1 MLHPIRISFRK
12 FALELK
18 RINNPDMKILI
29 IGGVA
34 GGATAATR
42 LRRLSEENEIIIFEK
57 GEHVSFANCGLPYHI
72 GGVITK
78 RSKLLLQTPTSLKT
92 RFNLDVRIYN
102 EVLKIN
108 KEEKTVEV
116 RNLVTKEIYTE
127 TYDKLLLSP
136 GAEPFRPNIPG
147 IESDK
152 IMTLRN
158 VADMDRIIS
167 KTKDL
172 KNIAVVG
179 GGFIGLEVAENLVE
193 KELKVTVIE
202 LGNQVMAPVDFEF
215 AKMVELHATTKNL
228 NILINTGVE
237 AFQEKGD
244 EIELKLNTG
253 ETILADAVVFAI
265 GVKPENA
272 LAKAAGLDLGV
283 TGGIAVNEFM
293 QTSDAD
299 IYAVGDAVE
308 VSHFINQVKVLIP
321 LAWPA
326 NRQGRIVADNMVRG
340 NKISYKGTLGTSI
353 IKFFDLTV
361 GATGLNEKLLKRY
374 KIPYQTTTVTRANH
388 ASYYPGSTN
397 IILKINFAKD
407 GTIYGA
413 QALGQ
418 EGVDKRIDVIATA
431 IKGNL
436 TVYDLQEIE
445 IAYAPPYNSA
455 KDPVNILGYVAENML
470 NGDLEAVNYDELDA
484 LLSNKDAILVDVR
497 TEKEFE
503 KGSIPNAI
511 NLDLDTIR
519 ENLDFFDKTKTYVIY
534 CQIGLRGYLAHSILK
549 NNNIKSINLNGGY
562 SIWKSANSEKAN
574 PILV

>member
-1 MLHPIRISFRK
+1 
-12 FALELK
+12 
-18 RINNPDMKILI
+18 MKILI

-34 GGATAATR
+34 GGATAAAR
-42 LRRLSEENEIIIFEK
+42 LRRLSEANEIIIFEK

-72 GGVITK
+72 GGVIAE
-78 RSKLLLQTPTSLKT
+78 RSKLLLHTPTSLKT
-92 RFNLDVRIYN
+92 RFNIDVRVFN
-102 EVLKIN
+102 EVFKIN
-108 KEEKTVEV
+108 KEVKTVEV
-116 RNLVTKEIYTE
+116 RNIITNEIYTE
-127 TYDKLLLSP
+127 TYDNLLLSP

-147 IESDK
+147 INSDK

-158 VADMDRIIS
+158 VADMDRIIA

-193 KELKVTVIE
+193 KGLNVTVIE
-202 LGNQVMAPVDFEF
+202 LGNQVMAPVDYEF
-215 AKMVELHATTKNL
+215 AKMVQHHAAAKNL
-228 NILINTGVE
+228 NILVNTGVE
-237 AFQEKGD
+237 AFEEKGI

-253 ETILADAVVFAI
+253 KTILADAVVFAI

-272 LAKAAGLDLGV
+272 LAKAAGLDLGM
-283 TGGIAVNEFM
+283 TGGIAVNDFM
-293 QTSDAD
+293 QTSDPN

-308 VSHFINQVKVLIP
+308 VSHYINQAKVLIP

-326 NRQGRIVADNMVRG
+326 NRQGRIVADNITRG

-374 KIPYQTTTVTRANH
+374 NIPYRTVTVTRPNH
-388 ASYYPGSTN
+388 ASYYPGATN
-397 IILKINFAKD
+397 IVLKMNFGED
-407 GTIYGA
+407 GTIYGV

-436 TVYDLQEIE
+436 TIYDLQEIE
-445 IAYAPPYNSA
+445 VAYAPPYNSA

-470 NGDLEAVNYDELDA
+470 NDDVRFINYDQLDDY
-484 LLSNKDAILVDVR
+484 LSAENAILIDVR
-497 TEKEFE
+497 TKTEFE
-503 KGSIPNAI
+503 NGAIPNAI
-511 NLDLDTIR
+511 NMDVDTFR
-519 ENLDFFDKTKTYVIY
+519 DNLDFFDKNKKYVIY
-534 CQIGLRGYLAHSILK
+534 CQIGLRGYLAQRILR
-549 NNNIKSINLNGGY
+549 NHNIYSVNLNGGY
-562 SIWKSANSEKAN
+562 GLWKPVNS
-574 PILV
+574 

>member
-1 MLHPIRISFRK
+1 
-12 FALELK
+12 
-18 RINNPDMKILI
+18 MKILI

-34 GGATAATR
+34 GGATAAAR

-72 GGVITK
+72 GGVIED
-78 RSKLLLQTPTSLKT
+78 RSKLLLHTPTSLKT
-92 RFNLDVRIYN
+92 RFNLDVRVFN
-102 EVLKIN
+102 EVVKIN
-108 KEEKTVEV
+108 KEDKTVEV
-116 RNLVTKEIYTE
+116 RNTITKQAYSES
-127 TYDKLLLSP
+127 YDKLLLSP
-136 GAEPFRPNIPG
+136 GAEPFRPGIPG
-147 IESDK
+147 IDSDK

-158 VADMDRIIS
+158 VADMDRIIAN
-167 KTKDL
+167 TKDL

-193 KELKVTVIE
+193 KGLNVSVIE
-202 LGNQVMAPVDFEF
+202 LGNQVMAPVDYEF
-215 AKMVELHATTKNL
+215 AKMVQHHALAKNL

-237 AFQEKGD
+237 AFEDKGS

-253 ETILADAVVFAI
+253 KTILADAVVFAI

-272 LAKAAGLDLGV
+272 LAKAAGLELGV
-283 TGGIAVNEFM
+283 TGGITVNEFM
-293 QTSDAD
+293 QTSDAN

-308 VSHFINQVKVLIP
+308 VSHYINQAKVLIP

-326 NRQGRIVADNMVRG
+326 NRQGRIVADNITRG
-340 NKISYKGTLGTSI
+340 NKIPYTGTLGTSI

-374 KIPYQTTTVTRANH
+374 NIPYRTVTVTRANH
-388 ASYYPGSTN
+388 ASYYPGATN
-397 IILKINFAKD
+397 IVLKMNFGED

-436 TVYDLQEIE
+436 SIHDLQGIE
-445 IAYAPPYNSA
+445 VAYAPPYNSA

-470 NGDLEAVNYDELDA
+470 NDDVRFINYDQLDDY
-484 LLSNKDAILVDVR
+484 LLTEKATLIDVR
-497 TEKEFE
+497 TKTEFE
-503 KGSIPNAI
+503 NGAIPNAI
-511 NLDLDTIR
+511 NMDLDTLR
-519 ENLDFFDKTKTYVIY
+519 DNLDFFDNNKKYVIY
-534 CQIGLRGYLAHSILK
+534 CQIGLRGYLAQRILR
-549 NNNIKSINLNGGY
+549 NHNIYSVNLNGGY
-562 SIWKSANSEKAN
+562 GLWKPVNS
-574 PILV
+574 

>member
-1 MLHPIRISFRK
+1 
-12 FALELK
+12 
-18 RINNPDMKILI
+18 MKILI

-34 GGATAATR
+34 GGATAAAR

-72 GGVITK
+72 GGVIAE
-78 RSKLLLQTPTSLKT
+78 RSKLLLHTPTSLKT
-92 RFNLDVRIYN
+92 RFNLDIRVFN

-116 RNLVTKEIYTE
+116 RNIITKEIYTE
-127 TYDKLLLSP
+127 TYDTLLLSP

-147 IESDK
+147 IDADK

-158 VADMDRIIS
+158 VADMDRIIA
-167 KTKDL
+167 KTKNL

-193 KELKVTVIE
+193 KGLNVTVIE
-202 LGNQVMAPVDFEF
+202 LGNQVMAPVDYEF
-215 AKMVELHATTKNL
+215 AKMVQHHAVAKNL
-228 NILINTGVE
+228 NILVNTGVE
-237 AFQEKGD
+237 AFEDKGN

-253 ETILADAVVFAI
+253 KTILADAVVFAI

-272 LAKAAGLDLGV
+272 LAKAAGLELGV

-293 QTSDAD
+293 QTSDSN

-308 VSHFINQVKVLIP
+308 VSHYINQAKVLIP

-326 NRQGRIVADNMVRG
+326 NRQGRIVADNITRG

-361 GATGLNEKLLKRY
+361 AATGLNEKLLKRY
-374 KIPYQTTTVTRANH
+374 NIPYRTVTVTRGNH
-388 ASYYPGSTN
+388 ASYYPGATN
-397 IILKINFAKD
+397 IVLKMNFGED
-407 GTIYGA
+407 GTIYGV

-436 TVYDLQEIE
+436 TIYDLQEIE
-445 IAYAPPYNSA
+445 VAYAPPYNSA

-470 NGDLEAVNYDELDA
+470 NDDVRFINYDQLDDY
-484 LLSNKDAILVDVR
+484 LSAENAVLIDVR
-497 TEKEFE
+497 SPKEFE
-503 KGSIPNAI
+503 SGAIPNAI
-511 NLDLDTIR
+511 NMDVDTLR
-519 ENLDFFDKTKTYVIY
+519 ENLDFFDKNKKYVIY
-534 CQIGLRGYLAHSILK
+534 CQIGLRGYLAQRILR
-549 NNNIKSINLNGGY
+549 NNNIYSVNLNGGY
-562 SIWKSANSEKAN
+562 GLWKPVNS
-574 PILV
+574 

>member
-1 MLHPIRISFRK
+1 
-12 FALELK
+12 
-18 RINNPDMKILI
+18 MKILI

-34 GGATAATR
+34 GGATAAAR

-72 GGVITK
+72 GGVIEE
-78 RSKLLLQTPTSLKT
+78 RSKLLLHTPTSLKT
-92 RFNLDVRIYN
+92 RFNLDVRVFN

-108 KEEKTVEV
+108 KEAKTVEV
-116 RNLVTKEIYTE
+116 RNFITKETYTE
-127 TYDKLLLSP
+127 SYDKLLLSP

-147 IESDK
+147 INSDK

-158 VADMDRIIS
+158 VADMDRIIA

-193 KELKVTVIE
+193 KGLNVTVIE
-202 LGNQVMAPVDFEF
+202 LGNQVMAPVDYEF
-215 AKMVELHATTKNL
+215 AKMVQHHAAAKNL
-228 NILINTGVE
+228 NILVNTGVE
-237 AFQEKGD
+237 AFEEKGNK
-244 EIELKLNTG
+244 IELKLNNGT
-253 ETILADAVVFAI
+253 TIMADAVVFAI

-293 QTSDAD
+293 QTSDAN

-308 VSHFINQVKVLIP
+308 VSHYINQAKVLIP

-326 NRQGRIVADNMVRG
+326 NRQGRIVADNITRG

-361 GATGLNEKLLKRY
+361 AATGLNEKLLKRY
-374 KIPYQTTTVTRANH
+374 NIPYRTVTVTRGNH
-388 ASYYPGSTN
+388 ASYYPGATN
-397 IILKINFAKD
+397 IVLKMNFGED

-436 TVYDLQEIE
+436 TIYDLQEIE

-470 NGDLEAVNYDELDA
+470 NDDVRFINYDQLDDY
-484 LLSNKDAILVDVR
+484 LLTENAVLIDVR
-497 TEKEFE
+497 SKTEFE
-503 KGSIPNAI
+503 NGAIPNAI
-511 NLDLDTIR
+511 NMDVDSLRD
-519 ENLDFFDKTKTYVIY
+519 NLDFFDKDKKYVIY
-534 CQIGLRGYLAHSILK
+534 CQIGLRGYLAQRILR
-549 NNNIKSINLNGGY
+549 NNNIYSVNLNGGY
-562 SIWKSANSEKAN
+562 GLWKPLNS
-574 PILV
+574 